1 MNLRLLAFT
10 VAGLFLSAGLTTA
23 ALAQDRIAVVASF
36 SVVGDLVRE
45 IGGDRIDVRA
55 LVGPDGDAHVFQP
68 TPADA
73 KAVAAARVFVVNG
86 LGFEGWLD
94 RLRRS
99 SGFKGRLIVASDGVA
114 PLTMEEDDHAHG
126 HGHSHGGSG
135 STRKKAKAP
144 DTVPDPHAW
153 QDPANARVY
162 ADNIARG
169 LAQEDP
175 ANAAYYAQRAD
186 AFKQR
191 LDALDARLRAA
202 FATIPAGKRRVI
214 TSHDAFQYLGRAYGI
229 EFLAASGV
237 STEAEPS
244 AKQVAG
250 LIAQIRKENVK
261 ALFVENLGNPR
272 LIEQIARDAGGVVGG
287 RLYSDALSSPGGPA
301 DTYLKMMEHNAAVLQ
316 AGMARN

>member
-1 MNLRLLAFT
+1 MIPRLLAVT
-10 VAGLFLSAGLTTA
+10 VAGLFLSAGLATA
-23 ALAQDRIAVVASF
+23 ALAQDRMAVVASF

-45 IGGDRIDVRA
+45 IGGDRVDVRA
-55 LVGPDGDAHVFQP
+55 LAGPDGDAHVFQP

-94 RLRRS
+94 RLRRA

-114 PLTMEEDDHAHG
+114 PLTMEEDEHTHG
-126 HGHSHGGSG
+126 HGHGAAGA
-135 STRKKAKAP
+135 TRRKAKAP
-144 DTVPDPHAW
+144 DTVADPHAW
-153 QDPANARVY
+153 QDPANARIY

-175 ANAAYYAQRAD
+175 ANAAYYAQSPD

-191 LDALDARLRAA
+191 LDALDARLRTA
-202 FATIPAGKRRVI
+202 FMKIPAGKRRVI
-214 TSHDAFQYLGRAYGI
+214 TSHDAFQYLARAYGI

-244 AKQVAG
+244 AKQVAS

-287 RLYSDALSSPGGPA
+287 RLYSDALSPSGGPA
-301 DTYLKMMEHNAAVLQ
+301 DTYLRMMEHNATALL